1 VSTIRRS
8 AIVPYSD
15 HEMYALVADIASYPK
30 FLPWCSETRILQQ
43 REDMVEAAIVMGYRG
58 VHKSFT
64 TRNLLQKDKMMEIRL
79 VEGPFRYLHG
89 CWRFTPLADRAS
101 KVELDLE
108 FEVANRV
115 LSAVMTPVFSTIASQ
130 LVDAFHARA
139 VELYGKR

>member
-1 VSTIRRS
+1 MYTLVS
-8 AIVPYSD
+8 
-15 HEMYALVADIASYPK
+15 DIASYPK
-30 FLPWCSETRILQQ
+30 FLPWCSESRILSQQ
-43 REDMVEAAIVMGYRG
+43 EGIVEAEIMIGYHG

-89 CWRFTPLADRAS
+89 YWRFTPLADGAC

-108 FEVANRV
+108 FEVANRL
-115 LSAVMTPVFSTIASQ
+115 LSAVMTPVFSGIASQ

-139 VELYGKR
+139 VDLYGKRHG